1 MGYGIDVW
9 EIHWAREELKKTF
22 GNYRNWQ
29 RFCAISDDIAMRCWL
44 ASM

>member
-1 MGYGIDVW
+1 MGCGLDL
-9 EIHWAREELKKTF
+9 WAVRWIREQLKETF

-29 RFCAISDDIAMRCWL
+29 RFCAIADDIHLRCWL